1 VTDRRRLDISKI
13 LAILPHRYPM
23 LMIDRVT
30 QVVEGERIVARKMV
44 SAGEPWCSGHF
55 PSSPLFPGMLILECM
70 AQAGAL
76 LVYTTEPFDP
86 NLNVMYYLGLDKV
99 KFRNTVAPG
108 DQLDV
113 VVEVVDHRASV
124 WRFRAEATV
133 DGTLCAQAELMAS
146 VVDRA

>member
-1 VTDRRRLDISKI
+1 MERHRLDIGKI

-23 LMIDRVT
+23 LLIDRVT
-30 QVVEGERIVARKMV
+30 ELAAGERIVARKMV
-44 SAGEPWCSGHF
+44 SAGEPWCAGHF
-55 PSSPLFPGMLILECM
+55 PASPVFPGMLILESM
-70 AQAGAL
+70 TQAGAL
-76 LVYTTEPFDP
+76 LVYVSEPFDP
-86 NLNVMYYLGLDKV
+86 AVHVMYYLGLDKV

-113 VVEVVDHRASV
+113 VVDVVEHRASV

-133 DGTLCAQAELMAS
+133 DGTLCAQAELLAS